1 MSERIFRYLA
11 GLLML
16 AVHFVNIAMLS
27 LTPRFGPDHVQEHVA
42 AVLILAPLT
51 LVYLVPFI
59 RMVVVDTGKN
69 SSDPGIPYLAA
80 LTMMIVIIL
89 FSVALSWV
97 VYSFSY
103 NHGFNTNDEFK
114 MWLGVV
120 ETGFGGLV
128 GTIFER
134 LFGAKIGNASVGS
147 QNLDGA

>member
-16 AVHFVNIAMLS
+16 AVHFGNIGMLTI
-27 LTPRFGPDHVQEHVA
+27 TPRFGADHVPEHVA

-59 RMVVVDTGKN
+59 RMVVVDTGN
-69 SSDPGIPYLAA
+69 HPDTPWIPFLAT
-80 LTMMIVIIL
+80 LTMMIVIVL
-89 FSVALSWV
+89 FCIGLTWV
-97 VYSFSY
+97 VYTFSY
-103 NHGFNTNDEFK
+103 NHGFDTNDEFK

-134 LFGAKIGNASVGS
+134 LFAAKIGNPLVG
-147 QNLDGA
+147 A